1 MKLNFINSNKKI
13 MNYEKKQKLWKMLQE
28 MTYKMNKIIQ
38 FINII
43 LTILMV

>member
-28 MTYKMNKIIQ
+28 MTYKMNKIIH